1 MTMDI
6 DYDAMPSPATNG
18 QSDFLAD
25 EWRAGATA
33 AVGYLMPPRGTVQD
47 GARTQ
52 LRVLVR
58 VLAQQAARSAWQ
70 ADADRLATGYGD
82 ARE

>member
-6 DYDAMPSPATNG
+6 DFDAMPPPATKE
-18 QSDFLAD
+18 QRDLLAD
-25 EWRAGATA
+25 ERRAGATA
-33 AVGYLMPPRGTVQD
+33 AVGYLMPPHGTVQD

-52 LRVLVR
+52 SRVLAR
-58 VLAQQAARSAWQ
+58 VLAQQAARSAWH
-70 ADADRLATGYGD
+70 ADAARLATGYGD